1 MNIYSVL
8 RMIIRKEPT
17 KEVLEHIYKT
27 IQANIREKDCYY
39 TQDQIKELKDN
50 QNNKFL
56 KKEE

>member
-1 MNIYSVL
+1 
-8 RMIIRKEPT
+8 MIIRKEPT